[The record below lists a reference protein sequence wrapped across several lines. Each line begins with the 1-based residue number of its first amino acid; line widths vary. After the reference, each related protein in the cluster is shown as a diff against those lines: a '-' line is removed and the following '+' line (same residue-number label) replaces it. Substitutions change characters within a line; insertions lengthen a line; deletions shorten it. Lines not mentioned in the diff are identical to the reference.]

1 MKYWQ
6 LRLCVL
12 ERLNTEADT
21 GSFKKIVNGRSI
33 KFKDATHYNNK
44 QNINEEIKDYN
55 EENEGV
61 KKMSLLYAK
70 SHRNNGWF
78 VNNPRQLCIYIYI
91 YILHYYYATTMCF
104 RRDWLRWW
112 FLLIVAYPHN
122 KLVCLCSVKFI
133 KHFEHVSIFFILYI
147 IPNLNYFANF
157 FWATNLEGVLSS
169 FS

>member
-1 MKYWQ
+1 M
-6 LRLCVL
+6 L

-70 SHRNNGWF
+70 SHRNNGRF
-78 VNNPRQLCIYIYI
+78 VNNLRQLCIYIYI
-91 YILHYYYATTMCF
+91 YIYISCTITM
-104 RRDWLRWW
+104 
-112 FLLIVAYPHN
+112 LL
-122 KLVCLCSVKFI
+122 LC
-133 KHFEHVSIFFILYI
+133 VSEEIDLDDDFY
-147 IPNLNYFANF
+147 
-157 FWATNLEGVLSS
+157 
-169 FS
+169 

>member
-1 MKYWQ
+1 M
-6 LRLCVL
+6 L

-70 SHRNNGWF
+70 SHRNNGRF
-78 VNNPRQLCIYIYI
+78 VNNLRQLCIYILYI
-91 YILHYYYATTMCF
+91 YIL
-104 RRDWLRWW
+104 
-112 FLLIVAYPHN
+112 LL
-122 KLVCLCSVKFI
+122 SV
-133 KHFEHVSIFFILYI
+133 S
-147 IPNLNYFANF
+147 
-157 FWATNLEGVLSS
+157 
-169 FS
+169 

>member
-1 MKYWQ
+1 MADQSNSRTQLIIITSKISMKK
-6 LRLCVL
+6 
-12 ERLNTEADT
+12 
-21 GSFKKIVNGRSI
+21 SKII
-33 KFKDATHYNNK
+33 M
-44 QNINEEIKDYN
+44 
-55 EENEGV
+55 
-61 KKMSLLYAK
+61 KKMKESRRWVCCMQKVIGTMADLWIIRDNY
-70 SHRNNGWF
+70 
-78 VNNPRQLCIYIYI
+78 VYIYIYIYI

-147 IPNLNYFANF
+147 ILDLNYFANF